1 MGIISWIVFGLIAG
15 ILAKWI
21 MPGRDGG
28 GLIAFTGGDHYII
41 FKMKIKISAYIGII
55 GIAGAFVGGF
65 IGTQLGLGGV
75 SGFNIGSFFTAICG
89 ALLLLFVFRKIKG

>member
-1 MGIISWIVFGLIAG
+1 MDCFGLIAG

-28 GLIAFTGGDHYII
+28 GLIVTC
-41 FKMKIKISAYIGII
+41 II

-89 ALLLLFVFRKIKG
+89 ALLLLFAFRKIKG